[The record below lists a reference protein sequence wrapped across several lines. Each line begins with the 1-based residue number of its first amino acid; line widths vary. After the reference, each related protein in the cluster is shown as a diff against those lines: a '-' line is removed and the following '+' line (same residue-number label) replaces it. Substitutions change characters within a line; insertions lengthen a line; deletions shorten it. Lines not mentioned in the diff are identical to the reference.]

1 MFLHPTAVLFIVRRR
16 NDMKVVSENIVFSTK
31 GEIEFIDLTGKV
43 HDVVRKSGIKNG
55 IIHVFAPHATGVLI
69 LTEHE
74 PSLDRDVKE
83 FLEKIIPKHGDYRH
97 PSNAHSHL
105 RSMLLSPDKTMPI
118 IDGQAVFGTWQSL
131 VFVET
136 DVYPRKRTI
145 LMQVLGE

>member
-1 MFLHPTAVLFIVRRR
+1 MFLHPTAVMFMVRRR

-145 LMQVLGE
+145 IMQVLGE